1 MDHYKVSTTRIIKNS
16 FIGCN
21 IKNKLA
27 IEYFSDLK
35 IFLNDRLKIT
45 NKNMDTPT
53 KNLNV
58 EEGYYSNPR
67 IRSFFK
73 FDPIEFS
80 DDVICSLSFY
90 INNTIDT
97 INSLLTS
104 IEVSEKNK
112 SIFQNELVTKLQ
124 NSIDENADKFELY
137 IMRNIFDISVNI
149 DLTSDIDTP
158 KKKSDEDEQKFS
170 DNQDDDFDDKDLDR
184 QLAEL
189 YAQIQESQAKRV
201 QLVTTIKTNKAKLN
215 EVRELTKRLPD
226 INRIIELTQQLPSDE
241 IKKLSNT
248 FNDLLQQVQDLANRK
263 QSEKKLFE
271 NEKNSFE
278 FDD

>member
-1 MDHYKVSTTRIIKNS
+1 M
-16 FIGCN
+16 
-21 IKNKLA
+21 
-27 IEYFSDLK
+27 E
-35 IFLNDRLKIT
+35 
-45 NKNMDTPT
+45 TPT

-158 KKKSDEDEQKFS
+158 KKKSDEDEKKFS

>member
-1 MDHYKVSTTRIIKNS
+1 M
-16 FIGCN
+16 
-21 IKNKLA
+21 
-27 IEYFSDLK
+27 E
-35 IFLNDRLKIT
+35 
-45 NKNMDTPT
+45 TPT